1 VLDIVW
7 GHTILSMK
15 TYSTAE
21 VAELVGISWDTIHRW
36 MREKK
41 IKTPPTQSVGRIQI
55 RLWTEDDLDRVM
67 KHKAEHYRK
76 KPRRKKKK

>member
-1 VLDIVW
+1 
-7 GHTILSMK
+7 MK

-41 IKTPPTQSVGRIQI
+41 IKPPPTQSVGRIRI

-67 KHKAEHYRK
+67 KYKAANYRK
-76 KPRRKKKK
+76 KPRHTKKK